1 MKLERVRPI
10 ADAVLYE
17 GYILYPYRS
26 SATKNRSRWSFGG
39 IFPQLWSEATAGAEP
54 WQLAT
59 EFLVQGD
66 EATRIECCVRF
77 LQPLTR
83 EVGAIEPPLAVWPAD
98 AEPAFRAVSLLD
110 IDERHYCSWQEAT
123 GREFLFEPQAL
134 GALAKQPVTL
144 EFTCPAQRSLEPL
157 TDREGLIR
165 GLLLRRQCAQRGRL
179 SLCAAPVAAG
189 IWRVAAC
196 IENHT
201 AMVPAQVMHR
211 EEASLYSF
219 ASSHLVFGIDSGA
232 FVSRQDPPEA
242 LAESS
247 AACADRGFFP
257 ILAGD
262 PETHDLL
269 LAAPII
275 LYDHP
280 EIAPESPGQFY
291 DATEVDELLSL
302 TIRALTD
309 EEKRDMAASDPRAA
323 ALLARTEALSGED
336 MLRLHGRLR
345 VGPPGGAPRLVVL
358 ERGGRRLN
366 VGDRVRL
373 KPRPR
378 GDVLDLV
385 LAEKTAVIEAIECD
399 FDDRVHVAV
408 TLDEDPGREWG
419 LERMP
424 GHRFFFAPEEIEP
437 LERRIPA

>member
-1 MKLERVRPI
+1 MKLERVRSI

-39 IFPQLWSEATAGAEP
+39 IFPRVWSEATAGAEP
-54 WQLAT
+54 GQLAS
-59 EFLVQGD
+59 EFLVRGG
-66 EATRIECCVRF
+66 EGTRIECCLRF

-83 EVGAIEPPLAVWPAD
+83 EVGAIEPPLATWPAD
-98 AEPAFRAVSLLD
+98 GEPAFRAVSLLD
-110 IDERHYCSWQEAT
+110 IDERHYCSWQEAIE
-123 GREFLFEPQAL
+123 REFQFEPLEVA
-134 GALAKQPVTL
+134 GLAERPMVL

-157 TDREGLIR
+157 TDRDGLIR
-165 GLLLRRQCAQRGRL
+165 GSLLRRQCAQRGRMRL
-179 SLCAAPVAAG
+179 SAVPVAAG
-189 IWRVAAC
+189 VWRVAAC
-196 IENHT
+196 IENDT
-201 AMVPAQVMHR
+201 AMVPAQILRR
-211 EEASLYSF
+211 EEANLYSF
-219 ASSHLVFGIDSGA
+219 ASTHLVFGIESGA

-247 AACADRGFFP
+247 AACVDRGLFP

-262 PETHDLL
+262 PGTHDLL

-280 EIAPESPGQFY
+280 EVAPESPGQYY

-309 EEKRDMAASDPRAA
+309 AEKREMAAADPRAA
-323 ALLARTEALSGED
+323 ALLARTEALSGDD

-345 VGPPGGAPRLVVL
+345 VAPPDTAPRLVVL
-358 ERGGRRLN
+358 ECGGRRLN

-373 KPRPR
+373 SPRPR

-385 LAEKTAVIEAIECD
+385 LADKTAVIEAIERD

-408 TLDEDPGREWG
+408 TIDEDPGREWG

-437 LERRIPA
+437 FERRIPA

>member
-54 WQLAT
+54 GQLAT

-66 EATRIECCVRF
+66 EAARIECCLRF
-77 LQPLTR
+77 LQPLAR
-83 EVGAIEPPLAVWPAD
+83 EVGVIEPPLVAWPAD
-98 AEPAFRAVSLLD
+98 AEPAFCAVSLLD
-110 IDERHYCSWQEAT
+110 IDERHYCSWQEAIE
-123 GREFLFEPQAL
+123 RELLFEPQAL
-134 GALAKQPVTL
+134 GGLAQQPVAL
-144 EFTCPAQRSLEPL
+144 EFTYPAQRSLEPL

-165 GLLLRRQCAQRGRL
+165 GLLLRRQCAQHGRVHL
-179 SLCAAPVAAG
+179 TAAPVAAG
-189 IWRVAAC
+189 VWRVAAC

-201 AMVPAQVMHR
+201 SMVPAQILHR

-232 FVSRQDPPEA
+232 FVSRQDPQ
-242 LAESS
+242 AEFAQSS
-247 AACADRGFFP
+247 AACVDRGLFP

-262 PETHDLL
+262 PGTHDLL

-280 EIAPESPGQFY
+280 EVAPESPGELY

-309 EEKRDMAASDPRAA
+309 EEKREMVAADPRAA

-345 VGPPGGAPRLVVL
+345 AAPPDSAPLLVVL
-358 ERGGRRLN
+358 ERAGRRLN

-373 KPRPR
+373 NPRPR

-385 LAEKTAVIEAIECD
+385 LAEKTAVIEAIERD

-408 TLDEDPGREWG
+408 TLDDDPGREWG

-437 LERRIPA
+437 FERSAHA